1 MTRRISYSEAISEA
15 QRQEMERDPRVF
27 LMGLVLRDPYGAAFG
42 QTKGISSKLGNER
55 VIDVPISENG
65 YVGAAV
71 GAAMAGMR
79 PVVELQFSDFIT
91 VAMDQVVQQGANVRY
106 MFGGQVKVPVVLRG
120 PTGAYLSAA
129 AQHSHSLESWFAF
142 IPGLKVVLPSDA
154 YDAKGLLTAAIRDD
168 NFVLFLEHKKLFDKK
183 MEVPEEPYLVPI
195 GKANVT
201 RQGEDVTIVAY
212 SFMVTKA
219 LEAARELEKEKISA
233 EVIDLRSVAPLD
245 IDTVVE
251 SVKKT
256 GKLVIV
262 QETYRSCS
270 VSSEVS
276 AAVNEQAF
284 GCLKAP
290 VVRIT
295 AKYAPVPFAPNLEAE
310 VLPQTKT
317 VTEAAFRLVREG
329 R

>member
-1 MTRRISYSEAISEA
+1 M
-15 QRQEMERDPRVF
+15 
-27 LMGLVLRDPYGAAFG
+27 GAA
-42 QTKGISSKLGNER
+42 I
-55 VIDVPISENG
+55 
-65 YVGAAV
+65 

-91 VAMDQVVQQGANVRY
+91 IAMDQVVQQGANVRY
-106 MFGGQVKVPVVLRG
+106 MFGGQVTVPVVLRG
-120 PTGAYLSAA
+120 PTGAYLSAG

-154 YDAKGLLTAAIRDD
+154 YDAKGLLTAAMRDD
-168 NFVLFLEHKKLFDKK
+168 NFVLYLEHKKLFDKK
-183 MEVPEEPYLVPI
+183 MEVPEETYVIPI
-195 GKANVT
+195 GKANVK

-219 LEAARELEKEKISA
+219 MEAARELEKEKISA
-233 EVIDLRSVAPLD
+233 EVIDLRLVAPLD
-245 IDTVVE
+245 IDTVVA

-284 GCLKAP
+284 GFLKTP

-295 AKYAPVPFAPNLEAE
+295 AKYAPVPFAPSLESE
-310 VLPQTKT
+310 VLPQTKA
-317 VTEAAFRLVREG
+317 VTAAALRLVREG